1 MAQKV
6 RGSQAGEREV
16 IVGPSNRSFGL
27 LFTLRRLLA
36 IVAVN
41 LILLVVCA
49 EIAGLFLYYL
59 DTGRFFYTH
68 QKSYE
73 RLTAEATA
81 GRLTGDALHP
91 YFGPTH
97 QPGLPFDIPDRL
109 REQPAGASAAPAG
122 SLRTN
127 NFGFVSGHA
136 FPFVKTDGNQFVIGL
151 FGGSVGVWF
160 CQIGAGRLV
169 ANLEKEEYFRNR
181 QLIPLCF
188 SHEGYKQPQQ
198 LLVLAY
204 FLSIGQQ
211 FDLVVNIDGFNEVAL
226 APLNEARGLDISMP
240 SPLHLGPLV
249 NLLDRST
256 LTPGKL
262 SLLAAIQHD
271 REQLDRLAE
280 GLERTRIASVHVALD
295 WYRQRIS
302 SRYSAELGRFANLP
316 PNPAATSIVRVTPPV
331 AKRDDATL
339 FRDVA
344 AQWVESSL
352 LMNALLRTR
361 GVPYFHVL
369 QPNQYFSSRRFSD
382 AERAIAFSGDS
393 PFKDGAEKGYPALV
407 AASSALTGREQFLNG
422 VTIFDEETR
431 PVYMDNCCHYTLAG
445 NQVLADYVARA
456 IVSSAG
462 SWRKSTRGNEDKAT
476 GSSDVSR

>member
-1 MAQKV
+1 LTEHA
-6 RGSQAGEREV
+6 
-16 IVGPSNRSFGL
+16 
-27 LFTLRRLLA
+27 TLRRVLA

-41 LILLVVCA
+41 LILLVVFA

-59 DTGRFFYTH
+59 DTGRFFYTD

-73 RLTAEATA
+73 RLNAEATA

-97 QPGLPFDIPDRL
+97 LPGLPFDIPDRL
-109 REQPAGASAAPAG
+109 REQPAGASAVPAG
-122 SLRTN
+122 SARTN
-127 NFGFVSGHA
+127 NFGFVSVHDY
-136 FPFVKTDGNQFVIGL
+136 PFVKTDGNQFVIGL

-160 CQIGAGRLV
+160 CQIGAERLV

-256 LTPGKL
+256 LTPEKL

-271 REQLDRLAE
+271 REQLDRLADR
-280 GLERTRIASVHVALD
+280 LERTRIASVHVALD
-295 WYRQRIS
+295 RYRQRIS

-316 PNPAATSIVRVTPPV
+316 PNPAAASIVRVTPPV
-331 AKRDDATL
+331 AKRDGATL

-382 AERAIAFSGDS
+382 AERAIAFSSDS

-407 AASSALTGREQFLNG
+407 AAASALTGREQFLNG

-456 IVSSAG
+456 IVRSE
-462 SWRKSTRGNEDKAT
+462 WQRP
-476 GSSDVSR
+476 